1 MLKVQKTYVVKQ
13 TDRYLGIQICF
24 LVFLCVSTE
33 NADVEFIQLGHS
45 VGKRNVVI

>member
-1 MLKVQKTYVVKQ
+1 MSSCIPLYSS
-13 TDRYLGIQICF
+13 
-24 LVFLCVSTE
+24 VSTE